1 MSTMT
6 YAEFVA
12 EAQAQGFDEVLERVW
27 LPGQVVDTHS
37 HPFEVSA
44 LVVRGELWLACDGA
58 GDTGSD
64 TGSDT
69 GGETR
74 HLLPGDRFQLGMDQP
89 HTERY
94 GPEGATFWA
103 ARRHASV

>member
-1 MSTMT
+1 MSTMS
-6 YAEFVA
+6 YAEFEEQA
-12 EAQAQGFDEVLERVW
+12 RAQGFDEVLERVW
-27 LPGQVVDTHS
+27 QPGQVVDQHS

-44 LVVRGELWLACDGA
+44 LMVQGELWLACDS
-58 GDTGSD
+58 DSGSN
-64 TGSDT
+64 
-69 GGETR
+69 TR
-74 HLLPGDRFQLGMDQP
+74 HLLPGDRFQLAMDQP